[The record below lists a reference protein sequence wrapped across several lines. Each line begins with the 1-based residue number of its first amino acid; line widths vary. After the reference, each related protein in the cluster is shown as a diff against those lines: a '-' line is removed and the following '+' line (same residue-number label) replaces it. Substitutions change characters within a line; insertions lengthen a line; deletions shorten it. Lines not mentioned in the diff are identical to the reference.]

1 MTNQAFTNVK
11 ACVFDAY
18 GTMFDVH
25 SASARVAGGLDGK
38 AGDVSRLWR
47 QKQLEYTWLRS
58 LMGAYVD
65 FWQIT
70 GDGLE
75 VALEAHGLMDDKV
88 HKELMDLYL
97 TLAAYPDVRPT
108 LEILQANGLKTGILS
123 NGSPDMLAAAV
134 ASAGLERLLD
144 KVISVDEIGI
154 FKPDPRVYQMVL
166 DQMGV
171 SADEVCFVSTNTWDG
186 NGAAYF
192 GFNVAWMNRF
202 GMARERLPGD
212 FKAIIKGLDELPGV
226 LGL

>member
-1 MTNQAFTNVK
+1 MTNNAFANVK

-25 SASARVAGGLDGK
+25 SPSAQAAGGLDGK
-38 AGDVSRLWR
+38 AGDVSKLWR

-58 LMGAYVD
+58 LMGAYVN
-65 FWQIT
+65 FWQVT
-70 GDGLE
+70 GDALE
-75 VALEAHGLMDDKV
+75 VALKAFDLYDDAL

-97 TLAAYPDVRPT
+97 TLAAYPDVKPT

-134 ASAGLERLLD
+134 SSAGLSDVLD
-144 KVISVDEIGI
+144 NVISVDQLGI
-154 FKPDPRVYQMVL
+154 YKPDQRVYQMVL
-166 DQMGV
+166 DQMNV
-171 SADEVCFVSTNTWDG
+171 TADEVCFVSTNTWDG
-186 NGAAYF
+186 NAAAYF
-192 GFNVAWMNRF
+192 GFNVSWMNRF
-202 GMARERLPGD
+202 GMGQEKLPGE